1 MTLEETL
8 NDLIMARERI
18 NAELAAEIYRHE
30 RLREAVS
37 RLAHLNAMAEQ
48 AVSATME
55 RLQHPVIQQQQQP
68 RQVRV
73 A

>member
-30 RLREAVS
+30 RLREAVA

-48 AVSATME
+48 AVSSTME
-55 RLQHPVIQQQQQP
+55 RLQHPVIQQQQP

>member
-8 NDLIMARERI
+8 NDLLMARERI

-30 RLREAVS
+30 RLRDAVA
-37 RLAHLNAMAEQ
+37 RLAQLNALAEQ

-55 RLQHPVIQQQQQP
+55 RLQHPVVQHVQP
-68 RQVRV
+68 RQVRAV
-73 A
+73 